1 LIPSGALETSAAHF
15 TDACRCMSL
24 TLRFKKTLDDAA
36 TLTLIRPDGSFTRAG
51 IGPADGF
58 GPMHDMA
65 HLVVERQLLLT
76 NGFLGL
82 VAQGVSFADFESDA
96 AGRTGPDAIR
106 AEAIA
111 GLLSLEAIT
120 GHRLTLA
127 VFNDAVSAKCSEM
140 RPGYRVPDLVPSAL
154 HALRSELSALH
165 RQWDALDTGATLEM
179 RFGASDPAS
188 EALTERPPMIE

>member
-1 LIPSGALETSAAHF
+1 
-15 TDACRCMSL
+15 MSL
-24 TLRFKKTLDDAA
+24 TLRFKKTLDEAA
-36 TLTLIRPDGSFTRAG
+36 TLTLIRSDGSFTRTK

-82 VAQGVSFADFESDA
+82 VAQGVSFADFESDD
-96 AGRTGPDAIR
+96 AGRTEPDAIR
-106 AEAIA
+106 ADAIA

-140 RPGYRVPDLVPSAL
+140 RPGFRVPDLVPTAL
-154 HALRSELSALH
+154 NALRSELSALH
-165 RQWDALDTGATLEM
+165 RQWDSLDPGATLEM
-179 RFGASDPAS
+179 RFGAGEPAS
-188 EALTERPPMIE
+188 EALPERPPMIE